1 MNDDPHLIRCVG
13 PSAADVAKVTRERI
27 AAGPFTEARDPK
39 SAYRRIAVVEKP
51 GGAVLVWE
59 NHGYTIPPPSV
70 LAVLLETRFPAATL
84 DEQQL
89 NMGRT
94 PPDGRSLLDVSL
106 DLDDDKQ
113 LALFQRFV
121 NGIEARLLRPFP
133 LLRNDGEAKLE
144 CTGQTLEWPHESDEE
159 AFSPQCALHMSLKLT
174 VHPERKRP
182 RVSQKTLELGSFPVL
197 TPRAT
202 FLIKGREKRFAA
214 DDLDRQF
221 ANQMALRLRLAVG
234 RMNLASGSALD
245 ELTVGALFEE

>member
-13 PSAADVAKVTRERI
+13 PSAAEVAAVARERI

-39 SAYRRIAVVEKP
+39 NAYRRIAVVEKP
-51 GGAVLVWE
+51 GGSVLVWE

-70 LAVLLETRFPAATL
+70 MAVLLENRFPAATL

-89 NMGRT
+89 NLGRT

-113 LALFQRFV
+113 SALFHKFV
-121 NGIEARLLRPFP
+121 NGIEARLLKPFP
-133 LLRNDGEAKLE
+133 LRRKDGEAQLE
-144 CTGQTLEWPHESDEE
+144 CTGQTLEWPHEEDGE
-159 AFSPQCALHMSLKLT
+159 AFSPQCSLHMSFKLT

-182 RVSQKTLELGSFPVL
+182 HVSRKTFELGFFPVL

-202 FLIKGREKRFAA
+202 FLIEGKERRFAA

-221 ANQMALRLRLAVG
+221 ANQMALRLKLAVG
-234 RMNLASGSALD
+234 RMELAKGTGLD
-245 ELTVGALFEE
+245 ELTVAALFE